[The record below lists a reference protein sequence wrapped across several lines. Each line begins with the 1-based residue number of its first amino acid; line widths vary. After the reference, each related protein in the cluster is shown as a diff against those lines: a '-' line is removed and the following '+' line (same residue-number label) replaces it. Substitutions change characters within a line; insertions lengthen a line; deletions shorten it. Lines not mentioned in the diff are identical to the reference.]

1 MEENNFFEGKNVYV
15 YKKDASQ
22 ALLLLIEQMCK
33 GVASGKYGIAVFADL
48 QGAFDAVR
56 RKGQCISCTKQ
67 VSLIISQSFPAFL
80 LTDSIYRNLVN
91 SYTSDWVYTTTD
103 VPQGSLL
110 SPFIFLI
117 FTADITLE
125 EPKQTPEIPTESKY
139 ADNFEF
145 WRIGADTTNHLLI
158 QTQIAIISLQSW
170 CLKWQMSINIS
181 KTNYIIFYDKK
192 KLPPPPSIPV
202 TINGSS
208 ITKVKAK
215 RVLGI
220 IIDED
225 LTFTPHVKH
234 ITQKCKMA
242 YNRLTLYA
250 DMSPHLT
257 PQLYTAFI
265 RFKLEFDCS
274 VWGFTIHNAKHLKL
288 LESAQRGA
296 ASLILKTIKSNPT
309 DGLESELS
317 ILPLDVRLEEFQ
329 RHEAVKLLIKED
341 DYNQS
346 KMEGTRHIKWGVL
359 LKA

>member
-67 VSLIISQSFPAFL
+67 VSLIISQSFPAFS

-145 WRIGADTTNHLLI
+145 WRIRADTTNHLLI

-181 KTNYIIFYDKK
+181 KTNYIVFYDKK
-192 KLPPPPSIPV
+192 KLPPPPSISV
-202 TINGSS
+202 TINRSCL
-208 ITKVKAK
+208 TKVKAK

-220 IIDED
+220 ILDED
-225 LTFTPHVKH
+225 LTFTPHIEH
-234 ITQKCKMA
+234 ITQKCKIA
-242 YNRLTLYA
+242 YNRLTLYP
-250 DMSPHLT
+250 DLSPHLAL
-257 PQLYTAFI
+257 QLYKVFI
-265 RFKLEFDCS
+265 RSKLEFGCT
-274 VWGFTIHNAKHLKL
+274 VLGFRIHSAKHLEL
-288 LESAQRGA
+288 LESAQRVA
-296 ASLILKTIKSNPT
+296 TSLILKTMKSTPT

-317 ILPLDVRLEEFQ
+317 ILPIDLCLEELQ
-329 RHEAVKLLIKED
+329 
-341 DYNQS
+341 
-346 KMEGTRHIKWGVL
+346 
-359 LKA
+359 